1 MVRNFNIERLMD
13 LVKDIDMVRVEE
25 IVSRVVSAMY
35 KGAMEAELAKAR
47 FMLKITCARIAGR
60 QQSEYFKK
68 VMLELNPDKNTLKR
82 IMKYMKFLRPG
93 ITEAEITVID
103 VAYDNYKNTFKRVKG
118 ERKEEQGYPYSSSYF
133 FFCLFLDDAICT
145 TSFIS
150 GTHTIHIEGYFT
162 KIINWNPW
170 IIRRHDITIFINR
183 F

>member
-1 MVRNFNIERLMD
+1 MVRNFNFERLVD

-25 IVSRVVSAMY
+25 IVSRIVSAMY

-93 ITEAEITVID
+93 ITEAEVTVID

-118 ERKEEQGYPYSSSYF
+118 ERKEE
-133 FFCLFLDDAICT
+133 
-145 TSFIS
+145 
-150 GTHTIHIEGYFT
+150 
-162 KIINWNPW
+162 
-170 IIRRHDITIFINR
+170 
-183 F
+183 

>member
-25 IVSRVVSAMY
+25 IVSRIVSAMY

-60 QQSEYFKK
+60 QQSDYFKK
-68 VMLELNPDKNTLKR
+68 VMIELNPDKNTLKR

-103 VAYDNYKNTFKRVKG
+103 VAYDNYKTTFKRVKG
-118 ERKEEQGYPYSSSYF
+118 ERKEEQGQPYSSSYF
-133 FFCLFLDDAICT
+133 FL
-145 TSFIS
+145 
-150 GTHTIHIEGYFT
+150 
-162 KIINWNPW
+162 IIPQ
-170 IIRRHDITIFINR
+170 
-183 F
+183 

>member
-25 IVSRVVSAMY
+25 IVSRIVSAMY

-93 ITEAEITVID
+93 ITEAEVTVID
-103 VAYDNYKNTFKRVKG
+103 VAYENYKTTFKRVKG

-133 FFCLFLDDAICT
+133 FFDY
-145 TSFIS
+145 SS
-150 GTHTIHIEGYFT
+150 M
-162 KIINWNPW
+162 
-170 IIRRHDITIFINR
+170 IRYVRPVSSVALILSILKDTLPRLSTGIR
-183 F
+183 G

>member
-93 ITEAEITVID
+93 ITEAEVTVID

-118 ERKEEQGYPYSSSYF
+118 EKKKKNRDNPILLLYF
-133 FFCLFLDDAICT
+133 FFD
-145 TSFIS
+145 
-150 GTHTIHIEGYFT
+150 Y
-162 KIINWNPW
+162 P
-170 IIRRHDITIFINR
+170 R
-183 F
+183 

>member
-1 MVRNFNIERLMD
+1 MVRNFNIERLVD

-93 ITEAEITVID
+93 ITEAEVTVID
-103 VAYDNYKNTFKRVKG
+103 VAYENYKTTFKRVKG
-118 ERKEEQGYPYSSSYF
+118 EREEEQGYPYSSSYF
-133 FFCLFLDDAICT
+133 FL
-145 TSFIS
+145 
-150 GTHTIHIEGYFT
+150 
-162 KIINWNPW
+162 IIP
-170 IIRRHDITIFINR
+170 R
-183 F
+183 

>member
-1 MVRNFNIERLMD
+1 MVRNFNVERLMD

-25 IVSRVVSAMY
+25 IVSRIVSAMY

-103 VAYDNYKNTFKRVKG
+103 VAYDNYKNTFKSVKG
-118 ERKEEQGYPYSSSYF
+118 ERKEESGQPYSSSYF
-133 FFCLFLDDAICT
+133 FLLI
-145 TSFIS
+145 
-150 GTHTIHIEGYFT
+150 
-162 KIINWNPW
+162 PQ
-170 IIRRHDITIFINR
+170 
-183 F
+183 

>member
-133 FFCLFLDDAICT
+133 FFAYSSMMRYVRPVSSVALILSILKDT
-145 TSFIS
+145 LPRLST
-150 GTHTIHIEGYFT
+150 G
-162 KIINWNPW
+162 
-170 IIRRHDITIFINR
+170 IRG
-183 F
+183 